1 MFHKLHLPSSAY
13 NNLGA
18 AGPVASNQKR
28 RDIAQS
34 RPLVLSTPD
43 QAVGV
48 GDPCLAP
55 DRANVMC
62 SVRFKNKVPWS
73 SDGYANASMTE
84 PLDGLRFAPRH
95 CGKAGLRSGKARD
108 SVWDPWCEKAVF
120 RFGILSLESPGI
132 GFGPLVWNSRVS
144 IWDLKF
150 GKSGIPFRTLG
161 VEKQGFDPG
170 PLT

>member
-1 MFHKLHLPSSAY
+1 MYF
-13 NNLGA
+13 
-18 AGPVASNQKR
+18 
-28 RDIAQS
+28 
-34 RPLVLSTPD
+34 VLSTPD

-95 CGKAGLRSGKARD
+95 CGKAGLRSGAICVGSPGFGLGP
-108 SVWDPWCEKAVF
+108 SVW
-120 RFGILSLESPGI
+120 R
-132 GFGPLVWNSRVS
+132 SRVS
-144 IWDLKF
+144 IW
-150 GKSGIPFRTLG
+150 
-161 VEKQGFDPG
+161 G
-170 PLT
+170 P